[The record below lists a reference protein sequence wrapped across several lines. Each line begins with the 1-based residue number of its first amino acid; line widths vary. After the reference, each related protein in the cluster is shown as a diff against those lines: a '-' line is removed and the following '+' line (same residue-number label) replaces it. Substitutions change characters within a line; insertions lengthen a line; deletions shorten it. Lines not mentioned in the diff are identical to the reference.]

1 MDNITELR
9 LVSGEENILNG
20 AARYVVPL
28 YQRAFAWGTG
38 HQVRQ
43 NEIVQLMDDV
53 MECTGTTYHL
63 GSLIVSKRSEDEFE
77 VIDGQQRLTALFLIF
92 ARLGLHVNKESLSYV
107 CRPSAETA
115 LFKVA
120 NGTFSCDDGVGDQD
134 PACGIYAGVKAI
146 DQKIANENARL
157 KEADYVARLVEKF
170 KQVVLLRV
178 VVPERTDLNR
188 YFEVMNTRG
197 EQLEQQDI
205 VKADLMS
212 NLDDNSEKSA
222 FATIWDACSDMDGY
236 CQMHFHNVDQRDAV
250 FGCDWAK
257 IKKFDSATRLLETIA
272 EHSKEKQEAAQVLT
286 FKGFLEK
293 PAETPSKVEDDGT
306 VSRFEGIIDFPHFLL
321 HVLHVYQKNVY
332 QKTEEGT
339 LDDKNLITS
348 FKDAQKDA
356 QKKNPSGKGDFAR
369 GFVWCLLKCRYLF
382 DRYLIKRETLSTGAD
397 AWSLKELV
405 QSVSGSKRS
414 ASYHGSTFTDN
425 SDGLEALR
433 MLQACLR
440 VSYLDPKAMRWIT
453 RILNTLYQG
462 TVKTCQ
468 SLADIIK
475 DSIRAEVRSFLST
488 QGHKCLGVATSH
500 LVLNYLDFLLWKN
513 HEKFAVDTDGFEV
526 DVDGF
531 EFEYRSSVEHWYPQ
545 NPTCAEQWGKDV
557 DRFGNICILRG
568 DINSKFSN
576 LLPKSKQLNQEKF
589 LSPKHQSL
597 KLRIMAYLTANG
609 EWDRQTCDKHED
621 VMLKLLKEDVG
632 DTFDEW

>member
-1 MDNITELR
+1 MNNITELR
-9 LVSGEENILNG
+9 LVSGEENVLNG

-53 MECTGTTYHL
+53 MEWAGATYHL
-63 GSLIVSKRSEDEFE
+63 GSLIVAKRGDNEFE

-92 ARLGLHVNKESLSYV
+92 ARLGLHVNKECLSYV
-107 CRPSAETA
+107 CRPTAETA

-120 NGTFSCDDGVGDQD
+120 NGTFSRDDGVDDHD
-134 PACGIYAGVKAI
+134 PACGIYAGINAI

-157 KEADYVARLVEKF
+157 KEHGKPEEYVPLLVERF
-170 KQVVLLRV
+170 KRVVLLRV

-212 NLDDNSEKSA
+212 NLADNSEKSA

-236 CQMHFHNVDQRDAV
+236 CQMHFHNVAQRDAV
-250 FGCDWAK
+250 FGGDWAK
-257 IKKFDSATRLLETIA
+257 VEKFGSATQLLQTIA
-272 EHSKEKQEAAQVLT
+272 EHSSENQDAERMLT
-286 FKGFLEK
+286 FRAFLDK
-293 PAETPSKVEDDGT
+293 PVEAQNNADGDAA

-321 HVLHVYQKNVY
+321 HVLHVYHG
-332 QKTEEGT
+332 TDEGT
-339 LDDKNLITS
+339 LDDKNLITA
-348 FKDAQKDA
+348 FKEAQKA
-356 QKKNPSGKGDFAR
+356 NPSGKGDFAR
-369 GFVWCLLKCRYLF
+369 QFIWCLLKCRYLF
-382 DRYLIKRETLSTGAD
+382 DRYLLKRETLNTGGD

-414 ASYHGSTFTDN
+414 ASYRGSTFTDN
-425 SDGLEALR
+425 SDGLDDLR

-453 RILNTLYQG
+453 RILNTLYHG
-462 TVKTCQ
+462 TVKACQ
-468 SLADIIK
+468 SLVDVIKK
-475 DSIRAEVRSFLST
+475 DSIRTEVKSFLST
-488 QGHKCLGVATSH
+488 PGHEGLGVATPH
-500 LVLNYLDFLLWKN
+500 LVLNYLDYLLWKK
-513 HEKFAVDTDGFEV
+513 HEEYSVSIE
-526 DVDGF
+526 GF

-545 NPTCAEQWGKDV
+545 HPTSGDTWGEDV
-557 DRFGNICILRG
+557 DRFGNLCILRG

-576 LLPKSKQLNQEKF
+576 LLPKSKQLNQEKY
-589 LSPKHQSL
+589 LNPMHQSL
-597 KLRIMAYLTANG
+597 KLRIMADLTDKG
-609 EWDRQTCDKHED
+609 QWDRQTCKTHEEA
-621 VMLKLLKEDVG
+621 MLELLEN
-632 DTFDEW
+632 DTLEK

>member
-9 LVSGEENILNG
+9 LVSGEENVLNG

-120 NGTFSCDDGVGDQD
+120 NGTFSRDDGVDDQD
-134 PACGIYAGVKAI
+134 PACGIYAGVNAI

-157 KEADYVARLVEKF
+157 KEHGKPEDYVARLVEKF

-212 NLDDNSEKSA
+212 NLDGNSEKSA

-257 IKKFDSATRLLETIA
+257 VEEFDSATSLLQTIA

-293 PAETPSKVEDDGT
+293 PAEAPSKVEEDGT

-321 HVLHVYQKNVY
+321 HVLHVYQG
-332 QKTEEGT
+332 TEEGT

-348 FKDAQKDA
+348 FKDAQKA
-356 QKKNPSGKGDFAR
+356 NPSGKGDFAR
-369 GFVWCLLKCRYLF
+369 GFIWCLLKCRYLF
-382 DRYLIKRETLSTGAD
+382 DRYLIKRETLNTGAD

-425 SDGLEALR
+425 SDGLEYLR

-453 RILNTLYQG
+453 RILNTLYHG
-462 TVKTCQ
+462 NVKTCQ
-468 SLADIIK
+468 SLVDIIK

-488 QGHKCLGVATSH
+488 PGHECLGVATSH

-513 HEKFAVDTDGFEV
+513 HEKFAVDTDGFKV
-526 DVDGF
+526 DIDGF

-545 NPTCAEQWGKDV
+545 HPTSVETWGEDV

-576 LLPKSKQLNQEKF
+576 LLPKSKQLNQEKY
-589 LSPKHQSL
+589 LNPKHQSL
-597 KLRIMAYLTANG
+597 KLRIMAYLTENG
-609 EWDRQTCDKHED
+609 EWNRQTCNAHETA
-621 VMLKLLKEDVG
+621 MLKLLQD
-632 DTFDEW
+632 DALRRT